1 MRKDVREAT
10 IGDSKLKKTFYRA
23 GLSFVLAAVV
33 AGCSSTPQNP
43 TSPSAATGNTVAA
56 TASDGS
62 TLKVT
67 SPAIIAPID
76 GVTVDTQTPTLHW
89 ANSTGHYGS
98 VGLAYTIE
106 VSSPAAVVYTR
117 TVGESPNTGS
127 HKVELGLT
135 RGTIYSWRV
144 RAELGTLVGPWSIW
158 ADFKPAAPV
167 VVAPTPTA
175 GGPSPSGFRT
185 PDPPSGQRLP
195 LPNMAGVVSQVAAA
209 NGADLRHSCQPE
221 GGTWN
226 FMDKLVDTLQAIDLR
241 WGYNGKRGNSNDPSL
256 DIVDYHYGAGPS
268 EGSTQVYIM
277 DTIGGHCGANPTP
290 IWVNQTDITINSGT
304 IGRFITRRPGR
315 R

>member
-1 MRKDVREAT
+1 MTTK
-10 IGDSKLKKTFYRA
+10 FYLT
-23 GLSFVLAAVV
+23 GSCFVLAAAI
-33 AGCSSTPQNP
+33 AGCSSTPNNP
-43 TSPSAATGNTVAA
+43 TSPSAVNGGSAAA
-56 TASDGS
+56 TAPDGS

-67 SPAIIAPID
+67 SPAIIYPID
-76 GVTVDTQTPTLHW
+76 GVTVESRTPTLLW

-127 HKVELGLT
+127 HKVELELT
-135 RGTIYSWRV
+135 QGTVYSWRV
-144 RAELGTLVGPWSIW
+144 RAVLGNLIGPWSIW

-167 VVAPTPTA
+167 VVVPPTTA
-175 GGPSPSGFRT
+175 GTPSPTGFRT
-185 PDPPSGQRLP
+185 PDPPGGQRLP
-195 LPNMAGVVSQVAAA
+195 LPNMAGVVAQVAAA
-209 NGADLRHSCQPE
+209 NSADFRNSCQPE

-241 WGYNGKRGNSNDPSL
+241 WGYNGKRGNANDPSL

-277 DTIGGHCGANPTP
+277 DTVGGHCSSNPSP
-290 IWVNQTDITINSGT
+290 IWVNQTDITISSGT

>member
-1 MRKDVREAT
+1 MNT
-10 IGDSKLKKTFYRA
+10 KLY
-23 GLSFVLAAVV
+23 LSGSCFVLTAAV
-33 AGCSSTPQNP
+33 AGCSAIPQTP
-43 TSPSAATGNTVAA
+43 TAPSATTTGQA
-56 TASDGS
+56 TATAPDGS

-67 SPAIIAPID
+67 SPAIVAPID
-76 GVTVDTQTPTLHW
+76 GVTVESRTPTLVW

-98 VGLAYTIE
+98 VGLAYEIQ
-106 VSSPAAVVYTR
+106 VSSPAEIVYTR
-117 TVGESPNTGS
+117 IVGESPNTGS
-127 HKVELGLT
+127 HKVELELT
-135 RGTIYSWRV
+135 RGTVYSWRV
-144 RAELGTLVGPWSIW
+144 RAALGNAVGPWSIW

-167 VVAPTPTA
+167 VVTPPTT
-175 GGPSPSGFRT
+175 GTSGPNPNGFRT
-185 PDPPSGQRLP
+185 PDPPPGQRLP
-195 LPNMAGVVSQVAAA
+195 LPNMAHVVAQVAAA
-209 NGADLRHSCQPE
+209 NPADFRHSCQPE

-277 DTIGGHCGANPTP
+277 DTIGGHCSSNPSP

-304 IGRFITRRPGR
+304 IGRYITRRPGR

>member
-1 MRKDVREAT
+1 MKIKYSLLGV
-10 IGDSKLKKTFYRA
+10 S
-23 GLSFVLAAVV
+23 SVLVV
-33 AGCSSTPQNP
+33 ALAGCSAMPETP
-43 TSPSAATGNTVAA
+43 TTPSATTGGSTAA
-56 TASDGS
+56 AADGS

-76 GVTVDTQTPTLHW
+76 GVTVESRTPTLVW
-89 ANSTGHYGS
+89 ANSTGHYGA

-106 VSSPAAVVYTR
+106 VSSPADVIYTR
-117 TVGESPNTGS
+117 TVGESSNTGA
-127 HKVELGLT
+127 HKVELELAP
-135 RGTIYSWRV
+135 GTVYSWRV
-144 RAELGTLVGPWSIW
+144 RAVLGNLVGPWSIW
-158 ADFKPAAPV
+158 ANFTPPVPVV
-167 VVAPTPTA
+167 VVAPT
-175 GGPSPSGFRT
+175 SPSASGPNPNGFRT

-195 LPNMAGVVSQVAAA
+195 LPNMAGVVAQVAAA
-209 NGADLRHSCQPE
+209 NAADLRHSCQPE
-221 GGTWN
+221 GGTWT

-277 DTIGGHCGANPTP
+277 DTIGGHCGSNPTP
-290 IWVNQTDITINSGT
+290 IWVNQTDITVNSGT